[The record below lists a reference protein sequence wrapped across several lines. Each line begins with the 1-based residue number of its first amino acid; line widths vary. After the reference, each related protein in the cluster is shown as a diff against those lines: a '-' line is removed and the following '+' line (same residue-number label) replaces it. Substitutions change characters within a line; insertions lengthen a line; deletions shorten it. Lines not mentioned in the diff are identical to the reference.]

1 MSDNRNHTGA
11 SSSEQPQGRKRE
23 GCLDLARA
31 GMVMRLCFDLGLHV
45 NCTTYVK
52 AGVLTSADVRA
63 RQSTFWSCVVLN
75 QYVLFFVMPLSDTG
89 LHFGRPFRIDSGEIT
104 VQSPSNPGNNRAEG
118 YQPQEGPTRHQPDVS
133 MMVLKEWVFP
143 CETLVPLI
151 RTLYGSSSTPIT
163 TLQEVS
169 SSVTCQLEARW
180 QALPGPLQVQAEL
193 LLLHMAYYHF
203 QILIHRLWTSRR
215 SSPRV
220 GQNTAPRYARRV
232 CSTSATAI
240 SRLLIQYEQGY
251 SFGHMH
257 NYTVNIIFPQHSLAF
272 SMSLRLRLGPLMAL
286 FCLKPRPTALGLQ
299 RVVAVLRTLDPD

>member
-23 GCLDLARA
+23 GCLDLALWGLVDVLSNVVDTDRA

-151 RTLYGSSSTPIT
+151 RTLLVKDG
-163 TLQEVS
+163 L
-169 SSVTCQLEARW
+169 R
-180 QALPGPLQVQAEL
+180 G
-193 LLLHMAYYHF
+193 
-203 QILIHRLWTSRR
+203 RR
-215 SSPRV
+215 SS
-220 GQNTAPRYARRV
+220 
-232 CSTSATAI
+232 
-240 SRLLIQYEQGY
+240 
-251 SFGHMH
+251 
-257 NYTVNIIFPQHSLAF
+257 
-272 SMSLRLRLGPLMAL
+272 
-286 FCLKPRPTALGLQ
+286 
-299 RVVAVLRTLDPD
+299 